1 METKSQQQ
9 KYPVFKKKLVFSDK
23 FEMQRVRVA
32 LINAIFEKKLANREI
47 DYLAYYLALSG
58 DIVDLGGRF
67 SATAT
72 EIVKKQ
78 MGVTSQRMTNIKKGL
93 KKKNLIIEK
102 DGKEEIIPELH
113 PKSQEGAGFIIGLQV
128 APDVRKHEGIQGE

>member
-128 APDVRKHEGIQGE
+128 SIGSGENKDVSE

>member
-1 METKSQQQ
+1 MEAQGKQGQF
-9 KYPVFKKKLVFSDK
+9 PVFKKRLVFNDK

-32 LINAIFEKKLANREI
+32 LINAIFDKKLANREI

-72 EIVKKQ
+72 NIVRKQ

-93 KKKNLIIEK
+93 KKKNLIIDI

>member
-128 APDVRKHEGIQGE
+128 SIGFGENQDVSE

>member
-32 LINAIFEKKLANREI
+32 LINAVFEKKLANREI

-128 APDVRKHEGIQGE
+128 SIGSGENQDVSE

>member
-1 METKSQQQ
+1 MATKGQQE
-9 KYPVFKKKLVFSDK
+9 KFPVFKKRLVFEDK
-23 FEMQRVRVA
+23 FQMQRVRVS
-32 LINAIFEKKLANREI
+32 LINAIFNKDLANREI

-58 DIVDLGGRF
+58 DIVDLAGRF

-72 EIVKKQ
+72 NIVKNQ
-78 MGVTSQRMTNIKKGL
+78 MGVSAQRMTNIKKAL
-93 KKKNLIIEK
+93 KKKNLIIEV

-128 APDVRKHEGIQGE
+128 DIRPAEDKGL

>member
-128 APDVRKHEGIQGE
+128 SIGSGENQDVSE

>member
-93 KKKNLIIEK
+93 NKKNLIIEK

-128 APDVRKHEGIQGE
+128 SIGSGENQDVSE